1 MRNELQHLA
10 RLAWPSS
17 LGMAAFM
24 AMNVIDTI
32 CVGQLGS
39 VAQAGVGAAHAWGL
53 SGSVL
58 AFGAIRAIEPI
69 VSQAH
74 GEGDREAVGQALVRT
89 LVLAVPLAALS
100 FAWYFVAA
108 PGLRLLGQPEIVLPT
123 AEIYAQAFAWSWW
136 PALVVQVLRA
146 FFQSLGIVRPPMVV
160 MVLGGLAKAPL
171 NLALMNGWGP
181 LPALGVAGVGWAS
194 LVVEVAMLVVL
205 VAITWRTLAAYWPAA
220 PLVGPRALAR
230 LFGLGFPLGVQM
242 GTEFWAF
249 AAMQMMMGQIGPD
262 AMAAHQVALNL
273 ASVSFMLPLG
283 VSSAAAARVGQRFG
297 AGEDWGTTAK
307 AAIVLGVGLQLCSGA
322 IFWLFGPLLVQPYS
336 SDLAV
341 RAIAASLMPIA
352 AAFQLFDGLQVIG
365 FGVLRGAGDVRL
377 PTVANLV
384 GYYLMGLPFGYWLG
398 LHLGLGPQGI
408 WWGISL
414 GLAIV
419 GTSLLFRIRYVHR
432 RGGVRVR

>member
-1 MRNELQHLA
+1 MRSELRHIA
-10 RLAWPSS
+10 RLAWPNS

-53 SGSVL
+53 SGAVL
-58 AFGAIRAIEPI
+58 AFGAIRAIEPM

-74 GEGDREAVGQALVRT
+74 GEGDRDAVGQALVRT
-89 LVLAVPLAALS
+89 LVLAVPLAAFS
-100 FAWYFVAA
+100 FAWYYVAA
-108 PGLRLLGQPEIVLPT
+108 PGLRLLGQPEVVLPT
-123 AEIYAQAFAWSWW
+123 AEVYAQAFAWSWW
-136 PALVVQVLRA
+136 PALAVQVLRA
-146 FFQSLGIVRPPMVV
+146 FFQSLGIVRPPMIV
-160 MVLGGLAKAPL
+160 MFLGSLAKAPL
-171 NLALMNGWGP
+171 NMALMNGWGP

-194 LVVEVAMLVVL
+194 LVVELVMLAAL
-205 VAITWRTLAAYWPAA
+205 VAITWRTLAAYWPAT

-230 LFGLGFPLGVQM
+230 LFALGLPLGVQM

-249 AAMQMMMGQIGPD
+249 ATMQMMMGQIGPD

-283 VSSAAAARVGQRFG
+283 VSTAAAARVGQRFG
-297 AGEDWGTTAK
+297 AGEEWGTTAK
-307 AAIVLGVGLQLCSGA
+307 AAIVLGVGLQLVSGA
-322 IFWLFGPLLVQPYS
+322 VFWFLGPLLVQPYS
-336 SDLAV
+336 SDLTV

-384 GYYLMGLPFGYWLG
+384 GYYAMGLPLGYWLG
-398 LHLGLGPQGI
+398 LRLGHGPEGI

-414 GLAIV
+414 ALAIV
-419 GTSLLFRIRYVHR
+419 GTSLLFRIRYVLG